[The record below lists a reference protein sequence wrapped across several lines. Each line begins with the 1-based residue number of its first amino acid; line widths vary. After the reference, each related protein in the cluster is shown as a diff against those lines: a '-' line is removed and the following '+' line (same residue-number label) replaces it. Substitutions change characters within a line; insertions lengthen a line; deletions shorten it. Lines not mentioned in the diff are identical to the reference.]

1 MRSAVKKLPEVR
13 RPACTH
19 THTPVTLCELAM
31 VQYDAA
37 PKLMT
42 LLLFIDFLSLSG
54 AGKNGK

>member
-1 MRSAVKKLPEVR
+1 MRSAVKNFLKSVALREHAR
-13 RPACTH
+13 TQ
-19 THTPVTLCELAM
+19 TVTLCELAM

-42 LLLFIDFLSLSG
+42 LLLFIDLLSLSG

>member
-1 MRSAVKKLPEVR
+1 
-13 RPACTH
+13 
-19 THTPVTLCELAM
+19 M